1 MNQEIINNL
10 FHFLPEII
18 LFTAILTLNFIS
30 FLKKDNS
37 AVKYLVFTG
46 GVTLS
51 AVFSLIQAGSAEQL
65 VFGGLI
71 VIDPFAY
78 FGKVMISISVLLI
91 SFLFFNR
98 TSSGAEYYKVLLFQ
112 AASMFA
118 VSSVNFVMLLVSV
131 EVMSISLFLLL
142 AGRVSLIMKYYIYS
156 AVTTCVM
163 LYGFTLLYGI
173 TGSSGY
179 YEMSSSLSLAPF
191 NPLTLSIS
199 IVMILAGLFFKIMLP
214 PFNFSFPLLAK
225 NIEIRHLCLFLI
237 PVIIS
242 GVIVI
247 TRFTLTVF
255 HDSDSFE
262 SDMEGYRLLADV
274 NWVYVISAAAGL
286 SVLTG
291 NLVILWQYNLKKI
304 VTFISIGQAGYLLF
318 GLVSSSHE
326 GTTALLYNIITA
338 GSVIL
343 GLLYSVFLI
352 EKNSGFTGLN
362 DLKGLGK
369 SDPFLFIMF
378 LFFMLLAAGLPLTGA
393 FSGRVMLFE
402 ALASQGRII
411 LIGIAV
417 LSSAGFYYFIF
428 RSSLLFFKKPAEV
441 NYCKTETFHKTILL
455 VLLLPAILPA
465 VIITDFWNW
474 LRFCSVIFGI

>member
-1 MNQEIINNL
+1 LNQEIINNL
-10 FHFLPEII
+10 FNFLPEII
-18 LFTAILTLNFIS
+18 LFTAVLTLNFIS
-30 FLKKDNS
+30 LLKKDNS
-37 AVKYLVFTG
+37 AVNYSVFIG
-46 GVTLS
+46 GVILS
-51 AVFSLIQAGSAEQL
+51 AVFTLIQAGCSAQL

-91 SFLFFNR
+91 SLVFFNR
-98 TSSGAEYYKVLLFQ
+98 SSTVTEYIKVLLFQ
-112 AASMFA
+112 ASAMLA

-131 EVMSISLFLLL
+131 EVMSIALFLMIS
-142 AGRVSLIMKYYIYS
+142 GRITLIMKYYIYS
-156 AVTTCVM
+156 SVTTCVM

-173 TGSSGY
+173 TGSAGY
-179 YEMSSSLSLAPF
+179 YEMSSSLSLVPF

-199 IVMILAGLFFKIMLP
+199 AVMILAGLFFKLMLP
-214 PFNFSFPLLAK
+214 PFNFSFPFLAK
-225 NIEIRHLCLFLI
+225 NIEIRHLSLFLI

-255 HDSDSFE
+255 HDSNSFE
-262 SDMEGYRLLADV
+262 SGVEDYRLLADV
-274 NWVYVISAAAGL
+274 NWVYVVSAVAGL

-304 VTFISIGQAGYLLF
+304 AAFITVGQAGYLLF
-318 GLVSSSHE
+318 GLVSASHE
-326 GTTALLYNIITA
+326 GTTALLYNIITT
-338 GSVIL
+338 GSCIT
-343 GLLYSVFLI
+343 GLLYSIFLI
-352 EKNSGFTGLN
+352 EKNFGLAVIN

-369 SDPFLFIMF
+369 SDPFLFIML

-402 ALASQGRII
+402 ALASQGRIV

-428 RSSLLFFKKPAEV
+428 RSSLLFFKKPAEI
-441 NYCKTETFHKTILL
+441 NYCKTETFQKIILL
-455 VLLLPAILPA
+455 LLLLPAILPG
-465 VIITDFWNW
+465 VIVTGFWNW

>member
-1 MNQEIINNL
+1 LNQEIINNL
-10 FHFLPEII
+10 FNFLPEII

-30 FLKKDNS
+30 FLRKDSS
-37 AVKYLVFTG
+37 AVKYSVFIG
-46 GVTLS
+46 GITLS
-51 AVFSLIQAGSAEQL
+51 AFFSLIQSSLHPQL

-78 FGKVMISISVLLI
+78 FGKVLISISVLLI

-98 TSSGAEYYKVLLFQ
+98 TSTGTEYTKILLFQ
-112 AASMFA
+112 ASAMLA

-131 EVMSISLFLLL
+131 EVMSIALFLLL
-142 AGRVSLIMKYYIYS
+142 AGRITLIIKYYIYS

-173 TGSSGY
+173 TGYTGY
-179 YEMSSSLSLAPF
+179 YEMSSSLSSVPF

-199 IVMILAGLFFKIMLP
+199 VIMILAGLFFKMLLP

-225 NIEIRHLCLFLI
+225 NIKIRHLALFVI

-242 GVIVI
+242 GTLTI

-255 HDSDSFE
+255 HDSNTFE
-262 SDMEGYRLLADV
+262 SVSEGYPLLADV
-274 NWVYVISAAAGL
+274 NWIYVVSAVAGL
-286 SVLTG
+286 SVITG
-291 NLVILWQYNLKKI
+291 HLVILWQYNLKKI
-304 VTFISIGQAGYLLF
+304 VAFITVAQAGYLLL
-318 GLVSSSHE
+318 GLVSASPE
-326 GTTALLYNIITA
+326 GTTAMLYNIITA
-338 GSVIL
+338 GSVIS

-352 EKNSGFTGLN
+352 EKNYGQTAIN
-362 DLKGLGK
+362 ELKGLGK

-378 LFFMLLAAGLPLTGA
+378 LLFMLLAAGLPLSAA
-393 FSGRVMLFE
+393 FSGKVMLFE
-402 ALASQGRII
+402 AIASQGRIV
-411 LIGIAV
+411 LIAIAV

-428 RSSLLFFKKPAEV
+428 RSFLLFFRDSARL

-455 VLLLPAILPA
+455 ILLLPAILPG
-465 VIITDFWNW
+465 IMMSSLGNW
-474 LRFCSVIFGI
+474 LKFCTEIFGI

>member
-10 FHFLPEII
+10 FNFLPEII

-30 FLKKDNS
+30 LLRKGNS
-37 AVKYLVFTG
+37 AVNYSVFIG
-46 GVTLS
+46 GVILS
-51 AVFSLIQAGSAEQL
+51 AVFSLIQAGCAPQL

-78 FGKVMISISVLLI
+78 FGRVMISISVLLI
-91 SFLFFNR
+91 SLVFFN
-98 TSSGAEYYKVLLFQ
+98 SSSIVTEYTKILLFQ
-112 AASMFA
+112 AAAMLA
-118 VSSVNFVMLLVSV
+118 VSSVNFVILLVSV
-131 EVMSISLFLLL
+131 EVMSITLFLLL
-142 AGRVSLIMKYYIYS
+142 AGRITLIMKYFVYS

-173 TGSSGY
+173 TGSAGY
-179 YEMSSSLSLAPF
+179 YEMSSSLSSVPF

-199 IVMILAGLFFKIMLP
+199 VVMILAGLFFKMMLP

-225 NIEIRHLCLFLI
+225 NIEIRHLSLFLI

-242 GVIVI
+242 GALVI
-247 TRFTLTVF
+247 TRLTLMVF
-255 HDSDSFE
+255 HDSNSFE
-262 SDMEGYRLLADV
+262 SGIEDYRLLADV
-274 NWVYVISAAAGL
+274 NWVYLVSAIAGL

-304 VTFISIGQAGYLLF
+304 VTFITIGQAGYLLF
-318 GLVSSSHE
+318 GLVSASQE

-338 GSVIL
+338 GSCIT

-352 EKNSGFTGLN
+352 EKNSGLTGIN

-369 SDPFLFIMF
+369 SDPFLLIMF
-378 LFFMLLAAGLPLTGA
+378 LFFLLLAAGLPLTGA

-402 ALASQGRII
+402 ALASQGRIV

-428 RSSLLFFKKPAEV
+428 RSSLLFFKNSAEI
-441 NYCKTETFHKTILL
+441 NYCKTETFHKIILL
-455 VLLLPAILPA
+455 LLLLPAILPG
-465 VIITDFWNW
+465 VILTGFWNW

>member
-10 FHFLPEII
+10 FNFLPEII

-30 FLKKDNS
+30 FLRKGNS
-37 AVKYLVFTG
+37 AVNYSVFIG
-46 GVTLS
+46 GIILS
-51 AVFSLIQAGSAEQL
+51 AVFSLIQAGSAPQL

-78 FGKVMISISVLLI
+78 FGRVMISISVLLI
-91 SFLFFNR
+91 SLVFFNR
-98 TSSGAEYYKVLLFQ
+98 SSTGTEYTKVLLFQ
-112 AASMFA
+112 ASAMLA

-131 EVMSISLFLLL
+131 EVMSIALFLLIS
-142 AGRVSLIMKYYIYS
+142 GRITLIVKYYIYS
-156 AVTTCVM
+156 AVTTCLM

-173 TGSSGY
+173 TGSAGY
-179 YEMSSSLSLAPF
+179 YEMSSSLSLVPF

-199 IVMILAGLFFKIMLP
+199 VVMILAGLFFKMMLP
-214 PFNFSFPLLAK
+214 PFNFSFPFLAK
-225 NIEIRHLCLFLI
+225 NIAIRYLSLFLI

-242 GVIVI
+242 GVIVV
-247 TRFTLTVF
+247 TRFALTVF
-255 HDSDSFE
+255 HDSNSFV
-262 SDMEGYRLLADV
+262 SGIEGYRLLADV
-274 NWVYVISAAAGL
+274 NWVYVVSAVAGL
-286 SVLTG
+286 SILTG

-304 VTFISIGQAGYLLF
+304 AAFITVGQAGYLLF
-318 GLVSSSHE
+318 GLVSASHE

-338 GSVIL
+338 GSCIS
-343 GLLYSVFLI
+343 GLLYSIFLI
-352 EKNSGFTGLN
+352 EKNFGVAGIN

-369 SDPFLFIMF
+369 SDPFLFIML

-428 RSSLLFFKKPAEV
+428 RSTMLFFKKPVEIS
-441 NYCKTETFHKTILL
+441 YCKTETFQKIILL
-455 VLLLPAILPA
+455 LLILPAILPGVA
-465 VIITDFWNW
+465 SENFMKWVKFCTAMFW
-474 LRFCSVIFGI
+474 I